1 MKKVVVAMLTMFLLI
16 VWPLGGLWSM
26 IFEKIIGGGISESFL
41 YPIYGGIILL
51 AGLIVGCAV
60 IICDKL
66 DNIGVARGK
75 DQEL

>member
-1 MKKVVVAMLTMFLLI
+1 MKKVVVAMLTMFVLI

-51 AGLIVGCAV
+51 AGLIVGCVV
-60 IICDKL
+60 IICDKIE
-66 DNIGVARGK
+66 NIGVARDK
-75 DQEL
+75 DQGL